1 MIELWV
7 RMQTTIATFLFVT
20 SAVILACVVVEYTI
34 VIFEQTLDTENSP
47 QIDRVREIE
56 NMVLNQTGNL
66 VNDMNSMN
74 QTDTQQI
81 EQMLP

>member
-1 MIELWV
+1 MQTT
-7 RMQTTIATFLFVT
+7 MQTTIATLLFVT
-20 SAVILACVVVEYTI
+20 SAVILACVVVDYTI

-56 NMVLNQTGNL
+56 NMVLNQTDNL
-66 VNDMNSMN
+66 VNDMNSLN

>member
-1 MIELWV
+1 M
-7 RMQTTIATFLFVT
+7 
-20 SAVILACVVVEYTI
+20 ILACVVVDYTI

>member
-1 MIELWV
+1 
-7 RMQTTIATFLFVT
+7 
-20 SAVILACVVVEYTI
+20 VILACVVVDYTI

>member
-1 MIELWV
+1 
-7 RMQTTIATFLFVT
+7 MQTTVATLLFVT
-20 SAVILACVVVEYTI
+20 SAVILACVVVDYAI

-56 NMVLNQTGNL
+56 NMVLNQTDNL
-66 VNDMNSMN
+66 VNDMNSLN

>member
-1 MIELWV
+1 
-7 RMQTTIATFLFVT
+7 MQTTIATLLFVT
-20 SAVILACVVVEYTI
+20 SAVILACVVVDYTI

-56 NMVLNQTGNL
+56 NMVLNQTDNL
-66 VNDMNSMN
+66 VNDMNSLN